1 MITQNNAAQAA
12 DTTPFSDEYVN
23 AVIQQHG
30 YDSPECVIARLHQW
44 IGLHGGE
51 NGVTLLMYEAHKA
64 LVKLRTP
71 VADERAAVDPC
82 GYVAVKVSA
91 VDWLKKH
98 FPALTIRAGLCERF
112 AGRLYTITRL
122 MSDHD
127 AALASAPVKDLAAAI
142 HWPACWDAA
151 AYPTVDSALAALA
164 ASFQCSNQ
172 DTHQA
177 PDIDLDSL
185 TEPSALSALADGL
198 ESIAGNEN
206 AALAAAYIR
215 QQAEREASA
224 PVAGEAPPTDWQN
237 ALRIAELPEVDEA
250 LAVFCNDGTLDNAV
264 GLVQAILDAAPQ
276 ASTVDGLPV
285 WWERFM
291 NELTLRSEDE
301 VRNDLAGILEICAL
315 DAIASAAPQAS
326 DAVQGTE
333 HMAPGLGDVVLPRLP
348 PITHKWAALISDSM
362 ARALENW
369 ARAYTRTAI
378 LADRQQRARNA
389 DEYEKMRD
397 VLQWIVD
404 DAASGGMAKLRPQQE
419 KRARA
424 ALSAQPA
431 QKEQNDE

>member
-1 MITQNNAAQAA
+1 MTDQNNAAQAA

-51 NGVTLLMYEAHKA
+51 NGLTLLMYEAHKA
-64 LVKLRTP
+64 LIKLRAP
-71 VADERAAVDPC
+71 VADEDDQPTAPDDDAIAECWVTASDCDGIAYDGPSFER
-82 GYVAVKVSA
+82 GYRMGEIA
-91 VDWLKKH
+91 
-98 FPALTIRAGLCERF
+98 ERD
-112 AGRLYTITRL
+112 R
-122 MSDHD
+122 
-127 AALASAPVKDLAAAI
+127 AALASAPVAI
-142 HWPACWDAA
+142 PGNTLTGDGSG
-151 AYPTVDSALAALA
+151 VAL
-164 ASFQCSNQ
+164 
-172 DTHQA
+172 
-177 PDIDLDSL
+177 
-185 TEPSALSALADGL
+185 
-198 ESIAGNEN
+198 
-206 AALAAAYIR
+206 
-215 QQAEREASA
+215 
-224 PVAGEAPPTDWQN
+224 PVAGEAPPTDWQT

-378 LADRQQRARNA
+378 LADRQQRAGNA

-404 DAASGGMAKLRPQQE
+404 DAASGGVVKLRPQQE

-431 QKEQNDE
+431 EKPATSAPSPAASQRQAMVPGSQESGNSHTDGGAVYA